1 MKTSADVVSQRTAAA
16 KVLAALQ
23 IERSGIEG
31 QCRVAEAGLG
41 PVKYLERSTA
51 TGAWRGIP

>member
-1 MKTSADVVSQRTAAA
+1 MKTSADVASRRAAAA

-23 IERSGIEG
+23 IERSGIED
-31 QCRVAEAGLG
+31 RRKVAG
-41 PVKYLERSTA
+41 PVKYLERSSP